1 MDKDPP
7 TVHHGFIK
15 SAELTL
21 GRGADSG
28 TAECSSSA
36 GTETLL
42 CSWSTTHEPESM
54 ELHCSS
60 LQRAPWTRASL
71 VIKERIACSV
81 WEWGTQVLAGVSKED
96 KSLKENQAKDTLVLF
111 QTLVLSGDDTEVDK
125 RASNRNFSVNR
136 KW

>member
-1 MDKDPP
+1 MPRRGDSSALDKDPP
-7 TVHHGFIK
+7 TVHHG
-15 SAELTL
+15 SGTAELTL

-42 CSWSTTHEPESM
+42 CPWSMAHEPESM

-71 VIKERIACSV
+71 ISEERIDCSV
-81 WEWGTQVLAGVSKED
+81 WEWGAQVLAGVSKED
-96 KSLKENQAKDTLVLF
+96 KSLKENQ
-111 QTLVLSGDDTEVDK
+111 
-125 RASNRNFSVNR
+125 
-136 KW
+136 

>member
-42 CSWSTTHEPESM
+42 CSWGMAHEPQSM

-81 WEWGTQVLAGVSKED
+81 WEWGAQVLTW
-96 KSLKENQAKDTLVLF
+96 SLQGRQE
-111 QTLVLSGDDTEVDK
+111 SEGESCK
-125 RASNRNFSVNR
+125 RHLGSPSDSCPQWR
-136 KW
+136 